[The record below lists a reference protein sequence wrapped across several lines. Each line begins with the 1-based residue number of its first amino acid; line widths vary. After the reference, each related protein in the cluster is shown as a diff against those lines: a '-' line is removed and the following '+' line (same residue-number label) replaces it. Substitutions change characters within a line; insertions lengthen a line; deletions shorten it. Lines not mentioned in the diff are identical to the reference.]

1 MTFKFPLEISKSLKT
16 DESFEWDLHTFIW
29 FDDIITCKHFF
40 LYEAIR
46 LAKHKHHHKLKIK
59 LNLKVRN
66 LRNATDSYFS
76 SDDLDWIE
84 FEAGPKPGRGHGS
97 LFFEGRVVEELLDEV
112 DVAEKHPA
120 AAVALQA
127 ERVQSVTEKKN

>member
-1 MTFKFPLEISKSLKT
+1 MTLSLANI
-16 DESFEWDLHTFIW
+16 F
-29 FDDIITCKHFF
+29 
-40 LYEAIR
+40 YYGAIR
-46 LAKHKHHHKLKIK
+46 LAKDKHHHKLKNK

-66 LRNATDSYFS
+66 LRNATDSHFS

-84 FEAGPKPGRGHGS
+84 FEAGPKPGRGHGP

-127 ERVQSVTEKKN
+127 ERVQSVTEKKKIN

>member
-1 MTFKFPLEISKSLKT
+1 MTLSLANIFYYCSPACQKQAHN
-16 DESFEWDLHTFIW
+16 E
-29 FDDIITCKHFF
+29 
-40 LYEAIR
+40 
-46 LAKHKHHHKLKIK
+46 LKILIK
-59 LNLKVRN
+59 LNIKVRN
-66 LRNATDSYFS
+66 LRNAMGPYFS

-84 FEAGPKPGRGHGS
+84 FEAGPKPGEGHGF

-127 ERVQSVTEKKN
+127 ERVQSVTEKKKIN

>member
-1 MTFKFPLEISKSLKT
+1 MTLSLAN
-16 DESFEWDLHTFIW
+16 I
-29 FDDIITCKHFF
+29 F
-40 LYEAIR
+40 LYEVIR
-46 LAKHKHHHKLKIK
+46 LAKHKHHNELKIK
-59 LNLKVRN
+59 LNNKVQT
-66 LRNATDSYFS
+66 LRNAKDSYFS